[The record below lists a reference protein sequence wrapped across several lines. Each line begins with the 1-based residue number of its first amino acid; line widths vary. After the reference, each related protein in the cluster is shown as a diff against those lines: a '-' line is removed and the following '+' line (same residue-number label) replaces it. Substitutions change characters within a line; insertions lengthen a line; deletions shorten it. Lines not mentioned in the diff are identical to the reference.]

1 MDKIRKISVCIA
13 TTNRKELLEKC
24 LTSLTNQTVPI
35 YEVVLV
41 DNSTNS
47 TNISTYNK
55 FKNLLNIKYFIE
67 KKHGVANARNCL
79 IKNATGDIIAFI
91 DDDAFAPIDWVE
103 KIIYYHNKYH
113 DCAVIVGESKSLSKN
128 RYIEFYTTLLHKT
141 LFKKNIIDDEILIT
155 DTKNTSV
162 KKDILDYYQID
173 FDNVFLTNGEDVDFA
188 YRFLLKKQK
197 IKYEKKITVYYN
209 ERDNLIDFL
218 KQRFLR
224 YEGIVAHMKWSQY
237 GFAINNKKKDEGTK
251 KTYKSIRKNTF
262 NKLLKK
268 ENYTNKIS
276 LIIINFIVLSIE
288 KTRMFWYENTNK
300 LIINYFKFLVNR
312 LFFEKIYYFFWLLF
326 NRFYKNKIVF
336 VVLFK
341 LDWANIEGILP
352 YIKNYSIYPG
362 SSDVKKFLD
371 NNHIKYSDFIGFPT
385 YVVSAQYLTQKFRLL
400 QFKDDLFSALKI
412 KQIKQIHIYH
422 GIVNKN
428 IGYSYKYNSFYD
440 LLLTPGNYQRKKI
453 IESGIEKSK
462 IKVVGYSKL
471 DKYLFENEKINNI
484 NKKQL
489 TILYAPTWG
498 NISTINLMVEKLVEL
513 NSKYN
518 LIVKPHTLTEYYMIA
533 LLKKLNIWVYNDPN
547 ISNLFNTFD
556 IMITDSSST
565 MFEGLVTKKPI
576 ILLDMR
582 RWITKGPFP
591 NSEDG
596 PETVFRDVFLRVDKI
611 EDLDNM
617 IEYAINNININ
628 KNNPKVNY
636 VLQQLFDLK
645 KIPAGERT
653 ANEIYKFMKKNG

>member
-1 MDKIRKISVCIA
+1 MKKYSNVSIYISSKIQLK
-13 TTNRKELLEKC
+13 LLEKIFIF
-24 LTSLTNQTVPI
+24 LAKQSKYPFEIILIDKKIIQAKI
-35 YEVVLV
+35 
-41 DNSTNS
+41 
-47 TNISTYNK
+47 NIIKK
-55 FKNLLNIKYFIE
+55 FEKILSIKYFTD
-67 KKHGVANARNCL
+67 
-79 IKNATGDIIAFI
+79 KNISDKNEINSAINKSLGDIFTYINDDVFIPADWIQKILYFHNRYSKYAAIVGQVKSISSKSKFSIFI
-91 DDDAFAPIDWVE
+91 DLL
-103 KIIYYHNKYH
+103 NK
-113 DCAVIVGESKSLSKN
+113 S
-128 RYIEFYTTLLHKT
+128 YINQT
-141 LFKKNIIDDEILIT
+141 LFKKYNLLTLPSENVSI
-155 DTKNTSV
+155 KNDV
-162 KKDILDYYQID
+162 LNYYQ
-173 FDNVFLTNGEDVDFA
+173 FSRLA
-188 YRFLLKKQK
+188 YPQTKIEHIEIGCRLLLKKQK
-197 IKYEKKITVYYN
+197 IRYEPKIILFRNTKNVFFSFVKVSFFVFKIFYAHKAWEKFDIFSENDIKKLSYKKFKINKKILYK
-209 ERDNLIDFL
+209 NLI
-218 KQRFLR
+218 
-224 YEGIVAHMKWSQY
+224 
-237 GFAINNKKKDEGTK
+237 
-251 KTYKSIRKNTF
+251 KNMLP
-262 NKLLKK
+262 K
-268 ENYTNKIS
+268 
-276 LIIINFIVLSIE
+276 
-288 KTRMFWYENTNK
+288 NK
-300 LIINYFKFLVNR
+300 LIYKWIYKLNTLIEKLGFLWRKRSNKIFSDFAGFVKKNFYS
-312 LFFEKIYYFFWLLF
+312 FFYSKLWLLF

-582 RWITKGPFP
+582 RWITKGPSP